1 MPLEEGKIYDGV
13 VSSIAAFGIFVQLP
27 EGKTGL
33 VHISEIADSYVKDI
47 KEHIKEKQE
56 IRVKVLTIGNDGKIN
71 LSIRQ
76 AKDPKAVQ
84 KPAEVNWSVEVK
96 KQVVG
101 SFEDKLSKFLKE
113 SEEITSAVK
122 KQEGNR
128 RGNTHRKK

>member
-1 MPLEEGKIYDGV
+1 MPLEEGKIYDGIV
-13 VSSIAAFGIFVQLP
+13 NSIAPFGAFIQLP

-47 KEHIKEKQE
+47 KEHIKEKQN
-56 IRVKVLTIGNDGKIN
+56 VKVKILNIGLDGRIN

-76 AKDPKAVQ
+76 AKDPKTVP

-101 SFEDKLSKFLKE
+101 TFEDKLSRFLKD
-113 SEEITSAVK
+113 SEENIISVK

-128 RGNTHRKK
+128 RGNNHRKK

>member
-13 VSSIAAFGIFVQLP
+13 VSSIAAFGVFVQLP

-47 KEHIKEKQE
+47 KEHIIEKQN
-56 IRVKVLTIGNDGKIN
+56 IRVKILAIGKDGKIN

-76 AKDPKAVQ
+76 AKDPKAVP

-101 SFEDKLSKFLKE
+101 TFEDKLSKFLKD
-113 SEEITSAVK
+113 SEENIISIK

-128 RGNTHRKK
+128 RGNSHRKK